1 MTNTVR
7 KAKGSALG
15 LRSSR
20 RRISARSMAL
30 VGGYLDPGEAPLAA
44 AQRELREE
52 TGYTA
57 PDWRSLGSYAVDG
70 NRGVG
75 HAHLFLAQ
83 NAHRM
88 GDIDTDDLESQAL
101 LRLDR
106 AQVTAA
112 LAQGEFKVLPWAAA
126 LALALVQLD

>member
-1 MTNTVR
+1 MTNTVW